1 MAPKQA
7 PTRERPT
14 LDTIA
19 RALGVSRATV
29 SNAYNRPDQLSPAL
43 RERILTTAA
52 SLDYGGPDPAARSLR
67 QRRVGAVGVLMSD
80 RLSYAFSDPAAV
92 LLLDGLAEVLEPE
105 GSGLLI
111 LPGVDGGGPPVEL
124 IRNAVVDGLVTY
136 CLADDDPALEAARA
150 RRVPLVLVDD
160 VPQRGGEGGPGDAAI
175 QIDDPGGAAAAAQ
188 HLVDLGHRCI
198 AVVSYELR
206 RDRRSGLANA
216 QRQAAMTFSGTRERL
231 GGYRRALVDAGLDW
245 SVIPV
250 WECPHNGRQ
259 VGREAAAV
267 LLGTQPRPTAILAMS
282 DELAIGTLEA
292 ARDAGIDV
300 PGELSVVG
308 FDDVPAAA
316 HTTPPLTTV
325 RQPLRRKG
333 ELAAERLLA
342 LQAGRRPPLAPRLPT
357 ELVVRGSTARP
368 A

>member
-136 CLADDDPALEAARA
+136 CLADDDPALEAAHA

-160 VPQRGGEGGPGDAAI
+160 VPQRGARAGPATPPSRSTT
-175 QIDDPGGAAAAAQ
+175 Q
-188 HLVDLGHRCI
+188 
-198 AVVSYELR
+198 AVPRPRPSISWTSATGVSR
-206 RDRRSGLANA
+206 SCRTSCAVIVAPAWPTPSDRR
-216 QRQAAMTFSGTRERL
+216 
-231 GGYRRALVDAGLDW
+231 
-245 SVIPV
+245 P
-250 WECPHNGRQ
+250 
-259 VGREAAAV
+259 
-267 LLGTQPRPTAILAMS
+267 
-282 DELAIGTLEA
+282 
-292 ARDAGIDV
+292 
-300 PGELSVVG
+300 
-308 FDDVPAAA
+308 
-316 HTTPPLTTV
+316 
-325 RQPLRRKG
+325 
-333 ELAAERLLA
+333 
-342 LQAGRRPPLAPRLPT
+342 
-357 ELVVRGSTARP
+357 
-368 A
+368 